1 MVIDWFKSV
10 PQQFY
15 LILNKTKV
23 MLSEVVQ
30 FCTLSFQPLE
40 NLFFF
45 IINLIKLIF
54 PVCGLNEIT
63 VPLFFFLSCRSEI
76 LPCIGD
82 HVVVKNHMTGM
93 DRLANWFFVFL
104 LVVVAMSGHL
114 VTITFCILPWI
125 LVQMKSENPIFSIRL
140 FVHLYHLCACMFFY
154 PGVVRYIG
162 PIVGDKKR
170 QYAGLHLDSP
180 GKIIVIPL

>member
-1 MVIDWFKSV
+1 MKL
-10 PQQFY
+10 PY
-15 LILNKTKV
+15 L
-23 MLSEVVQ
+23 
-30 FCTLSFQPLE
+30 
-40 NLFFF
+40 
-45 IINLIKLIF
+45 
-54 PVCGLNEIT
+54 
-63 VPLFFFLSCRSEI
+63 FFLSCRSEI

-93 DRLANWFFVFL
+93 DRLAKFFSACGCCHVRAFGDHHFL
-104 LVVVAMSGHL
+104 YFTLNSCANEVRKSNIFHSP
-114 VTITFCILPWI
+114 FC
-125 LVQMKSENPIFSIRL
+125 S
-140 FVHLYHLCACMFFY
+140 FVSPVCLYVFY